1 MIKMNGS
8 FFRDTIELME
18 RQGLR
23 RQLQPVLPLP
33 GGKLSIAGK
42 IYLNLSSNDYL
53 GLSQHRALKEA
64 AAAAIEKWGIG
75 SGASRLIT
83 GNHQLYECLE
93 EKVARFK
100 NKEASLIFSSGYMAN
115 IGVLSSLLQKGDRVF
130 SDELNHASIIDG
142 IRMSKAR
149 VYIYRHGDTEH
160 LEELI
165 SASSEEGR
173 PVIVT
178 DTVFSM
184 DGDIA
189 PLDRLAAI
197 RRRHDCLLVVDEA
210 HATGVLGKNG
220 AGAAEFFQV
229 EKDIDVTVGTF
240 SKALGSYG
248 AYVAGS
254 RELIDFLTNRARSL
268 IYTTALPA
276 AVLAANIASLEVMT
290 EDPGL
295 RERLK
300 SNAAFLSQGLS
311 GMGFRILPSQTAI
324 LPLMVGESRQAI
336 DFSSELLQEG
346 IVAKPIRPP
355 TVPEGTARIRLT
367 ASAAHSAY
375 ELEQAMAAFQRCG
388 KKTRLIQG

>member
-1 MIKMNGS
+1 M
-8 FFRDTIELME
+8 
-18 RQGLR
+18 
-23 RQLQPVLPLP
+23 
-33 GGKLSIAGK
+33 
-42 IYLNLSSNDYL
+42 
-53 GLSQHRALKEA
+53 KEA
-64 AAAAIEKWGIG
+64 VAAAIEKWRIW

-100 NKEASLIFSSGYMAN
+100 NIDASLIFSSCYMAN
-115 IGVLSSLLQKGDRVF
+115 IGMLSSLLQKGDRVF
-130 SDELNHASIIDG
+130 PDELNHASIIDG

-189 PLDRLAAI
+189 PLDILAAI
-197 RRRHDCLLVVDEA
+197 RGGVTVSWWWTRPMSQVCWAEEA
-210 HATGVLGKNG
+210 SGRLNFSRWK
-220 AGAAEFFQV
+220 
-229 EKDIDVTVGTF
+229 KDIDVTVGTF

-268 IYTTALPA
+268 IYTTALPP
-276 AVLAANIASLEVMT
+276 AVLAANIASLEVIT
-290 EDPGL
+290 QDPGL

-324 LPLMVGESRQAI
+324 LPLMAGRDQQAVDI
-336 DFSSELLQEG
+336 GGKLFQEG
-346 IVAKPIRPP
+346 IIAKPILPP
-355 TVPEGTARIRLT
+355 TVPAGSARIWKDYTPQKNLKT
-367 ASAAHSAY
+367 ETS
-375 ELEQAMAAFQRCG
+375 G
-388 KKTRLIQG
+388 KYLDGVSSLWTNVHGHVPAETERRRHYILQSNCLDIQGTHSYT